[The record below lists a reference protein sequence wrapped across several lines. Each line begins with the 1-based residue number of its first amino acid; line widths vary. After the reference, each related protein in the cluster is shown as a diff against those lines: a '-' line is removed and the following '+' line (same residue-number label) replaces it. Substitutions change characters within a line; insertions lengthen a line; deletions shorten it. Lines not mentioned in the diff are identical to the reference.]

1 MSKYRSY
8 CRRHGMSTA
17 RLFVRDSVR
26 DAVDYALEM
35 ASGDWNLFGKP
46 LIYIGGSTFAV
57 AEAVPCFRKPDE
69 A

>member
-1 MSKYRSY
+1 
-8 CRRHGMSTA
+8 MSTA